1 MERDIMADNYEEL
14 KRKVL
19 TPGEMVQYQEG
30 SVVSRMLAFTNAGT
44 VTLFAFSEGEGL
56 SEHTAPF
63 DAILYVMDGDARIVI
78 DGTVHL
84 MTAGELIIMPANI
97 PHAVYARTD
106 FKMMLIMIHA
116 P

>member
-1 MERDIMADNYEEL
+1 MPDNYEEL
-14 KRKVL
+14 KGKVL
-19 TPGEMVQYQEG
+19 TPVEMVAYQKG
-30 SVVSRMLAFTNAGT
+30 SVVSRMLAFAKSGT

-63 DAILYVMDGDARIVI
+63 DAILYVMDGDARIII
-78 DGTVHL
+78 DGVEHL
-84 MTAGELIIMPANI
+84 LTSGELIIMPANI

-116 P
+116 A

>member
-1 MERDIMADNYEEL
+1 MPDNYDEL
-14 KRKVL
+14 KGKVL
-19 TPGEMVQYQEG
+19 TPTEMVAYQKS
-30 SVVSRMLAFTNAGT
+30 SVVSRMLSFSNAGT

-63 DAILYVMDGDARIVI
+63 DAILYVMEGDARIII
-78 DGTVHL
+78 DGIEHL
-84 MTAGELIIMPANI
+84 LTAGELIIIPANS

-116 P
+116 S

>member
-1 MERDIMADNYEEL
+1 MSDNYAEL
-14 KRKVL
+14 KGKVL
-19 TPGEMVQYQEG
+19 TPVEMVQYQKG
-30 SVVSRMLAFTNAGT
+30 SVVSRMIAFANAGT

-63 DAILYVMDGDARIVI
+63 DAILYVMDGDARIII
-78 DGTVHL
+78 DGTEHL
-84 MTAGELIIMPANI
+84 LTAGELIIMPANI

-116 P
+116 S

>member
-1 MERDIMADNYEEL
+1 MEADIVSDYEEL
-14 KRKVL
+14 KGKVL
-19 TPGEMVQYQEG
+19 TPTEMVAYQKG
-30 SVVSRMLAFTNAGT
+30 SVVSRMLAFTNSGT

-63 DAILYVMDGDARIVI
+63 DAMLYCMEGDARVVI
-78 DGTVHL
+78 DGNEHL
-84 MTAGELIIMPANI
+84 LTNGELIIMPAHI

-116 P
+116 